1 MDHGQGLAQ
10 DCGRRGA
17 GIPGALTIRWP
28 IVAADIRGLVCV
40 GGYHLIVVLIWAVDA
55 YLGSPVR
62 LNTQEPPGLG
72 LILSLSFCGHPPPH
86 RVHNPSTLKPLHP
99 APNDGFSLTLAF
111 SIVQIS
117 HGLNNFPL

>member
-17 GIPGALTIRWP
+17 GIPGALTIRWS
-28 IVAADIRGLVCV
+28 IVAADIRGLMCV

-62 LNTQEPPGLG
+62 LNTQETSWSGSDPEPFILWPPSSLG
-72 LILSLSFCGHPPPH
+72 LKGKGLPIESI
-86 RVHNPSTLKPLHP
+86 TLLP
-99 APNDGFSLTLAF
+99 
-111 SIVQIS
+111 
-117 HGLNNFPL
+117 